1 METFSDGD
9 IQIFPNQSL
18 ITIFQNVST
27 LDKNSPYYG
36 LEPGICIHNSS
47 DEYEHFYLSAQYVTG
62 MIIYPV
68 LCIIGITGNVL
79 ALVILSHK
87 NMATSTNV
95 YLSALAVS
103 DTLKLLNDLLYFIML
118 VISIGNP
125 NAGSKM
131 MISLYAFAHYIF
143 NMSVCVTAWL
153 TVSVAMERYICVCYP
168 TQAKLLCTIHRARIV
183 CIAVFVV
190 MILLSLPSA
199 FRYKPAEIYDAKHN
213 TTCHQIAL
221 TELGANTTFMVPYQW
236 IQNSLRSIIPLIVLI
251 YLNVRII
258 NELRKERVKG
268 KKLSSRNKIT
278 LMLIIIMVVFVV
290 CITPD
295 AVMSTFFG
303 FGYVDESSLVKGI
316 REITD
321 SLLAVNSAFN
331 FLLYCSLSMAFRNT
345 LIALFCGCKEGWF
358 SRVSKRNV
366 QNGSLIIRGDKN
378 DRKNYRTG
386 DETYV

>member
-1 METFSDGD
+1 MEIFSDGGSVHSLT
-9 IQIFPNQSL
+9 NQTVLMLYDNLTAETSSQSGM
-18 ITIFQNVST
+18 T
-27 LDKNSPYYG
+27 
-36 LEPGICIHNSS
+36 EGICIDNST
-47 DEYEHFYLSAQYVTG
+47 DEYQHFYRTAQYITG

-87 NMATSTNV
+87 NMATSTNM

-103 DTLKLLNDLLYFIML
+103 DTIKLLNDLLYFIML
-118 VISIGNP
+118 VISTDNP
-125 NAGSKM
+125 SAGQRM
-131 MISLYAFAHYIF
+131 MISLYPFAHYIF

-153 TVSVAMERYICVCYP
+153 TVSVAVERYISVCYP
-168 TQAKLLCTIHRARIV
+168 TQAKQLCTIPRARLV
-183 CIAVFVV
+183 CIAVFVI

-199 FRYKPAEIYDAKHN
+199 LRYKPMVSFDSTHN
-213 TTCHQIAL
+213 VSCHVIGL
-221 TELGANTTFMVPYQW
+221 TELGANNAFMVPYQW

-278 LMLIIIMVVFVV
+278 LMLIIIIVVFVV

-295 AVMSTFFG
+295 AIMSTFFG
-303 FGYVDESSLVKGI
+303 FGYVDESNLVKGI

-331 FLLYCSLSMAFRNT
+331 FLLYCSLSTAFRNT
-345 LIALFCGCKEGWF
+345 LLTLFCGCKNEWHN
-358 SRVSKRNV
+358 RIMKRSIR
-366 QNGSLIIRGDKN
+366 NGSLIRGEKN
-378 DRKNYRTG
+378 GRKNYNTG
-386 DETYV
+386 EETHV